1 MPLPRNSLAKKLLR
15 DLILQVFRGTTQLI
29 FQIYLFEVRR
39 VERREERIIGRRRV
53 AATEE
58 EEEDPYQNLFPES
71 NPRPDTQ
78 SQPHQ
83 AQGRDRSLS
92 QHGTRLQNSPTWES

>member
-1 MPLPRNSLAKKLLR
+1 MPPPRTSLAEKLLR
-15 DLILQVFRGTTQLI
+15 DLILQVFRTTTQLI

-39 VERREERIIGRRRV
+39 VERREEGILGRRRV
-53 AATEE
+53 AATDEEE

-83 AQGRDRSLS
+83 RRDEID
-92 QHGTRLQNSPTWES
+92 H